1 MGTLFYEIRTNE
13 AYIGEICD
21 HPFPLHVHDVVEIVC
36 STSGAQKLT
45 IAGKQYTLSPGD
57 IAVIFPAIPHAYDFV
72 SKDATGV
79 TLIFSADVIT
89 EFTYQF
95 RSMVLEYPIL
105 RASERP
111 SELDFIIRD
120 MQKRF
125 PNEGSPLLYGYLHI
139 FLAYLFTCIKPIP
152 MEKQIHFDLSCQVL
166 HYIGEHYVEPITLE
180 TVAHALGVS
189 RIHLS
194 HIFSQQLRINFRQY
208 INALRI
214 DRACFLLRNP
224 AHSISEVAY
233 LCGYGNPRTFHR
245 AFFAQCQ
252 MTPTQYRSQFLEI
265 NPDEVSD
272 RSLYA

>member
-1 MGTLFYEIRTNE
+1 MGTLFYEVRSNE

-36 STSGAQKLT
+36 ATSGVQKMTLS
-45 IAGKQYTLSPGD
+45 GKQHTLMPGD

-72 SKDATGV
+72 SRDATGV
-79 TLIFSADVIT
+79 TLMFSPDVIS

-95 RSMVLEYPIL
+95 RSMALENPIL
-105 RASERP
+105 RSAEKP
-111 SELDFIIRD
+111 AELDFLIQD

-125 PNEGSPLLYGYLHI
+125 PNHGNGLLFGYLHL
-139 FLAYLFTCIKPIP
+139 FLAYLFTSIKPIP
-152 MEKQIHFDLSCQVL
+152 MEKQMHFDLSCQVL

-224 AHSISEVAY
+224 SYSISEIAY

-245 AFFAQCQ
+245 AFLTQCEV
-252 MTPTQYRSQFLEI
+252 TPTQYRANFLES
-265 NPDEVSD
+265 DEAQEMS
-272 RSLYA
+272 

>member
-1 MGTLFYEIRTNE
+1 MGTLFYEIRSNE

-36 STSGAQKLT
+36 STSGLQKLT
-45 IAGKQYTLSPGD
+45 IAGKQYTLAPGD
-57 IAVIFPAIPHAYDFV
+57 IAVIFPAIPHSYDFV
-72 SKDATGV
+72 SPDATGV
-79 TLIFSADVIT
+79 TLIFSPDVIG

-95 RSMVLEYPIL
+95 RSMALEGPIVPKSAL
-105 RASERP
+105 LPEI
-111 SELDFIIRD
+111 DFIVRD

-125 PNEGSPLLYGYLHI
+125 PDRGEGLLYGYLHI
-139 FLAYLFTCIKPIP
+139 FLSFLFTVIKPVP

-166 HYIGEHYVEPITLE
+166 HYIGEHYIEPITLE

-214 DRACFLLRNP
+214 DRACYLLRNP
-224 AHSISEVAY
+224 AHSISEIAY

-245 AFFAQCQ
+245 AFLAQCQ
-252 MTPTQYRSQFLEI
+252 MTPSQYREQFLHSSQ
-265 NPDEVSD
+265 PQTGV
-272 RSLYA
+272 

>member
-1 MGTLFYEIRTNE
+1 MGTLFYEIRTDE

-36 STSGAQKLT
+36 AVNGVQKLT
-45 IAGKQYTLSPGD
+45 IAGKQHTLKSGD
-57 IAVIFPAIPHAYDFV
+57 IAVIFPAIPHSYDYV
-72 SKDATGV
+72 SQDATGV
-79 TLIFSADVIT
+79 TLIFSPDVIS

-95 RSMVLEYPIL
+95 RSMTLETPIL
-105 RASERP
+105 QHNEVP
-111 SELDFIIRD
+111 SELNFLIGD

-125 PNEGSPLLYGYLHI
+125 PANGSGLLYGFLHL
-139 FLAYLFTCIKPIP
+139 FLAFLFFVLKPVP
-152 MEKQIHFDLSCQVL
+152 MEKSIHFDLSCQVL
-166 HYIGEHYVEPITLE
+166 HYIGEHYVEPLTLE
-180 TVAHALGVS
+180 TVARALGVS

-214 DRACFLLRNP
+214 DRACYMLRNP
-224 AHSISEVAY
+224 AHAISEVAY

-252 MTPTQYRSQFLEI
+252 MTPSQYREQFFEK
-265 NPDEVSD
+265 DTAQV
-272 RSLYA
+272 